1 MRSVSV
7 LLSILLPDDDVAQRH
22 GMFEVLPDA
31 SSPGPSDLGWR
42 QWAVSEAAQRAVDS
56 FDLGSRERIA
66 VRVVVHEPPDL
77 AGSYDLVLVR
87 AAHVVSFE
95 RVP

>member
-1 MRSVSV
+1 MRTVSV
-7 LLSILLPDDDVAQRH
+7 LLSVLLPDDDVVAHH

-42 QWAVSEAAQRAVDS
+42 QWAVSEAAQRAVDTL
-56 FDLGSRERIA
+56 DLGGARRIA
-66 VRVVVHEPPDL
+66 VRVVVHEPSDL